1 MYAIRSNSMQKVK
14 ADRDHVVYGYNYIMI
29 YVPKRSKQK
38 EKKIKG
44 IVDIENK
51 ITYRGNL
58 PATHF

>member
-1 MYAIRSNSMQKVK
+1 MQKVK

-38 EKKIKG
+38 KIKG

-51 ITYRGNL
+51 ITY
-58 PATHF
+58 

>member
-1 MYAIRSNSMQKVK
+1 MQKVK